1 MPRPWIEG
9 VALLAAHNLPTPAP
23 RNLHRR
29 RYRMPPV
36 NGEPVRFAILTAN
49 PADKP
54 KAFADLDALARH
66 IQRERGLQALELIEI
81 EDLEIEGD
89 TSPRRAVSIF
99 ALDAGNDRDRLIG
112 HAYLDGQGM
121 AVLQAALRRNR
132 LVMADDMKD
141 AA

>member
-1 MPRPWIEG
+1 MRPPWIEG

-23 RNLHRR
+23 RNLNRR
-29 RYRMPPV
+29 RYRMSHD
-36 NGEPVRFAILTAN
+36 VRFAILTAN

-54 KAFADLDALARH
+54 KAFPDLEALARH
-66 IQRERGLQALELIEI
+66 IQRERGLQALELVEI
-81 EDLEIEGD
+81 EDLEIDGD
-89 TSPRRAVSIF
+89 TQNRRAVSVF

-112 HAYLDGQGM
+112 HAYLDDKGRD
-121 AVLQAALRRNR
+121 VLQAALRRNR

>member
-1 MPRPWIEG
+1 MDRPWIEG

-23 RNLHRR
+23 RNLYRR
-29 RYRMPPV
+29 RYRMCHD
-36 NGEPVRFAILTAN
+36 VRFAILTAN

-54 KAFADLDALARH
+54 KAFPDLEALARH
-66 IQRERGLQALELIEI
+66 IQRERGLRALELVEI
-81 EDLEIEGD
+81 EDLEIDGD
-89 TSPRRAVSIF
+89 TQNRRAVSVF

-112 HAYLDGQGM
+112 HAYLDGKGRD
-121 AVLQAALRRNR
+121 VLQAALRRNR

>member
-1 MPRPWIEG
+1 MDRPWIEG

-23 RNLHRR
+23 RNLYRR
-29 RYRMPPV
+29 RYRMSHD
-36 NGEPVRFAILTAN
+36 VRFAILTAN

-54 KAFADLDALARH
+54 KAFPDLEALARH
-66 IQRERGLQALELIEI
+66 IQRERGLQAVELIEV
-81 EDLEIEGD
+81 EDLEIDGD
-89 TSPRRAVSIF
+89 TQNRRAVSVF

-112 HAYLDGQGM
+112 HAHLDGKGRD
-121 AVLQAALRRNR
+121 VLQAALRRNR

>member
-1 MPRPWIEG
+1 MRPPWIEG

-23 RNLHRR
+23 RNLYRR
-29 RYRMPPV
+29 RYRMSHD
-36 NGEPVRFAILTAN
+36 VRFAILTAN

-66 IQRERGLQALELIEI
+66 IQRERGLQALEMGEI

-89 TSPRRAVSIF
+89 TSPRRAVSVF

-132 LVMADDMKD
+132 LVMADGMKD

>member
-1 MPRPWIEG
+1 MDRPWIEG
-9 VALLAAHNLPTPAP
+9 VALLAAHNFPTPAP
-23 RNLHRR
+23 RNLYRR
-29 RYRMPPV
+29 RYRMSHD
-36 NGEPVRFAILTAN
+36 VRFAILTAN

-54 KAFADLDALARH
+54 RAFPDLEALARH
-66 IQRERGLQALELIEI
+66 IQRERGLQALELVEV
-81 EDLEIEGD
+81 EDLEIDGD
-89 TSPRRAVSIF
+89 TQNRRAVSVF